1 MMVFAELIIPF
12 ELDTPKSLEIDYN
25 CRCVQIE
32 TILEDKNSHKQGK
45 YKTINFTWLFYISS
59 QS

>member
-1 MMVFAELIIPF
+1 MVFAELIIPF

-45 YKTINFTWLFYISS
+45 YKTINFT
-59 QS
+59 